1 LMHIPTG
8 TPHEDLLVPIFK
20 GGRLIYDVPA
30 SSAARQRCL
39 DQLERLHPAIR
50 RLLNP
55 HEYPAGI
62 EMRLHDLRTDLIRAA
77 REAAGK

>member
-1 LMHIPTG
+1 MG
-8 TPHEDLLVPIFK
+8 
-20 GGRLIYDVPA
+20 
-30 SSAARQRCL
+30 RQRCL